1 MYGPSRDKHLLRKL
15 MWIRKAWLSDRLELL
30 IINSELVRGFL
41 SAIFYHW
48 FGNFQMWILGFGITF
63 CSKLIFKYRISYAVK
78 KSYNMV
84 HIIWDS
90 AFYRP
95 RKNSIFSRKN
105 AKYGPYYKVNFYKV
119 LQLKISERKLSSIID
134 DVPVMC
140 HFDVIEL
147 VRGYVW
153 THFYFCKILPEGETL
168 PRWKWHRYF
177 NNSS

>member
-15 MWIRKAWLSDRLELL
+15 MWIKKAWLSDRLELL
-30 IINSELVRGFL
+30 IINSELVCGFL

-63 CSKLIFKYRISYAVK
+63 CSKLILNTVFLIQLK
-78 KSYNMV
+78 KSYDMTD
-84 HIIWDS
+84 IIWAS
-90 AFYRP
+90 IFYRP
-95 RKNSIFSRKN
+95 RKNSISRRKDT
-105 AKYGPYYKVNFYKV
+105 KYGPYNKVTFKV
-119 LQLKISERKLSSIID
+119 LHLNILERKLSSIID
-134 DVPVMC
+134 DVPVMS
-140 HFDVIEL
+140 HFGVIEL

>member
-1 MYGPSRDKHLLRKL
+1 MEIYGPNGSEIYGPSRDKHLLRKL
-15 MWIRKAWLSDRLELL
+15 MWIKKAWLSDRLELL

-95 RKNSIFSRKN
+95 RKNSILSRKDT
-105 AKYGPYYKVNFYKV
+105 KYGPYNNFQGWLSRFCTWTFSNVN
-119 LQLKISERKLSSIID
+119 
-134 DVPVMC
+134 
-140 HFDVIEL
+140 
-147 VRGYVW
+147 
-153 THFYFCKILPEGETL
+153 
-168 PRWKWHRYF
+168 
-177 NNSS
+177 